1 MHLVRL
7 VYYSES
13 RLLGTG
19 GTLLAGLKAL
29 QQACARNNARI
40 GLTGALAFDDLW
52 FLQALEGERTAVWR
66 TFRSILD
73 DARHDDVVLVAS
85 TPITSRLFG
94 DWAMR
99 LVLPTGEGAKV
110 MAPFKRDGVLRPERM
125 TGDDIVAA
133 LGALVLAERSPAS
146 RASEA

>member
-19 GTLLAGLKAL
+19 GTLLGGLKAL
-29 QQACARNNARI
+29 QQSCARNNARS
-40 GLTGALAFDDLW
+40 GLTGALVFDDLW
-52 FLQALEGERTAVWR
+52 FIQALEGERATVWR
-66 TFRSILD
+66 TFRTILD

-99 LVLPTGEGAKV
+99 LLMPTGEGAKAL
-110 MAPFKRDGVLRPERM
+110 APFKADGLLRPERM
-125 TGDDIVAA
+125 TGEDIVAA
-133 LGALVLAERSPAS
+133 LGALVLAERSPVS
-146 RASEA
+146 RAREA

>member
-7 VYYSES
+7 VYYSEC

-19 GTLLAGLKAL
+19 GTLLAGLKDL
-29 QQACARNNARI
+29 QRISSRNNARLGI
-40 GLTGALAFDDLW
+40 TGALALDDGW
-52 FLQALEGERTAVWR
+52 FVQALEGERTAVWR
-66 TFRSILD
+66 SFRTILD

-99 LVLPTGEGAKV
+99 LVMSTGEGAKAL
-110 MAPFKRDGVLRPERM
+110 APFKVDGLLRPERM
-125 TGDDIVAA
+125 AGDEIVAL
-133 LGALVLAERSPAS
+133 LGALVLVARSPAS
-146 RASEA
+146 RAREA